1 MYNSLEF
8 SSGFHDDPKERGF
21 VKRTKEEAERT
32 RKAILKASLKVFSTK
47 GYARSRLED
56 VAKEAGV
63 TRGAIYWHFD
73 NKAKLYSSAVIESVS
88 GYQERLTE
96 ILLSDLSPLPKIRT
110 LMKEW
115 LVTLEEDEA
124 YRTLVEMTL
133 TKTEFDEQ
141 VSEGVK
147 DWFGFVDRVQQA
159 MVDLVRE
166 GIGAGEIDSH
176 ADPELTAL
184 ALISYLNGIEET
196 WFIQSMS
203 NGARRFSPAGM
214 ADDFI
219 EFILRGLTRH
229 SRP

>member
-1 MYNSLEF
+1 MR
-8 SSGFHDDPKERGF
+8 K
-21 VKRTKEEAERT
+21 TKEEAEKT
-32 RKAILKASLKVFSTK
+32 RKAILNASLKVFSTK

-56 VAKEAGV
+56 VAKDAGV

-73 NKAKLYSSAVIESVS
+73 NKADLFSSAVIDSVS
-88 GYQERLTE
+88 GYRRRLTE
-96 ILLSDLSPLPKIRT
+96 ILLSDLSPLTKIRT

-115 LVTLEEDEA
+115 LLTLEGDEA

-133 TKTEFDEQ
+133 TKTEFDDQ
-141 VSEGVK
+141 VSEGVS

-159 MVDLVRE
+159 IVDLVRD
-166 GIGAGEIDSH
+166 GIDAGEIH
-176 ADPELTAL
+176 PEVDPQVAGL

-203 NGARRFSPAGM
+203 NGAPRFSPAGM

-219 EFILRGLTRH
+219 ELILRGMTRR

>member
-1 MYNSLEF
+1 M
-8 SSGFHDDPKERGF
+8 R
-21 VKRTKEEAERT
+21 RTKEEAERT

-73 NKAKLYSSAVIESVS
+73 NKANLYSSAVIESVS
-88 GYQERLTE
+88 GYRKRLTD
-96 ILLSDLSPLPKIRT
+96 ILQSDLSPLTKIRT

-115 LVTLEEDEA
+115 LITLEEDEA

-141 VSEGVK
+141 VLEGVK

-159 MVDLVRE
+159 IADLVRE
-166 GIGAGEIDSH
+166 GIHAGEIHSET
-176 ADPELTAL
+176 APEVTGL
-184 ALISYLNGIEET
+184 ALISYLNGVEET
-196 WFIQSMS
+196 WFIQNLSS
-203 NGARRFSPAGM
+203 RESRFSPADM
-214 ADDFI
+214 ADDLV
-219 EFILRGLTRH
+219 EFILRGMTKR
-229 SRP
+229 